1 MSESTSTV
9 DVTLLDRTYTI
20 ACPEQDREALRDAA
34 AYLDRKMRTIRDGT
48 RQNNNERI
56 AVTAALYIAFEM
68 LNPGSSEAIDR
79 VALRRRIASMQSV
92 LDEALAPQAGL
103 F

>member
-1 MSESTSTV
+1 LSDSPSTV
-9 DVTLLDRTYTI
+9 DVTLLDRIYKI
-20 ACPEQDREALRDAA
+20 ACPEEDHEALRDAA
-34 AYLDRKMRTIRDGT
+34 AYLDRKMRAIRDGA

-56 AVTAALYIAFEM
+56 AVMAALDIAFEM
-68 LNPGSSEAIDR
+68 LNPDSAEAIDR
-79 VALRRRIASMQSV
+79 VGLRRKIASMQSV